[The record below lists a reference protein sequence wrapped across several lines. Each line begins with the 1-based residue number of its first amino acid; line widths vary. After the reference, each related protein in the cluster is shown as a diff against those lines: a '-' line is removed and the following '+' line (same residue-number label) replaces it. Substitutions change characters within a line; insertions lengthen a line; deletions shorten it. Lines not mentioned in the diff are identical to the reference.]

1 MTISA
6 NIFDA
11 KTNFSRYI
19 SLIEN
24 GSQPFIVI
32 KKGNRPV
39 AKIVPYD
46 EAPVRKIG
54 IAKDMIPSL
63 QSIETFND
71 IETGMLE
78 GSDFL

>member
-1 MTISA
+1 MISA

-19 SLIEN
+19 SFIEN

-39 AKIVPYD
+39 AKIVPY
-46 EAPVRKIG
+46 EEETVRKIG
-54 IAKDMIPSL
+54 IARGVMPLMESVEEFN
-63 QSIETFND
+63 SID
-71 IETGMLE
+71 TGMLGE
-78 GSDFL
+78 DGIL